1 MRKLRPLLAT
11 ALLLVAASPRA
22 SLVTTINVT
31 TSADENGTNPAACS
45 LREAIKS
52 VNLMAPFGGCAA
64 PDAFSDNVIQL
75 ESITYPLTLG
85 ELYLEGE
92 VAIFGKDS
100 QAEARKDEVNPLTGT
115 TPRRVRPDFE
125 GSGAGIGKT
134 GTYIVAAPGSR
145 ILNSAVN
152 ATLKDLVLHGSASP
166 VQVAATAVAG
176 NGGVIFSGASLS
188 LDNVIIR
195 GGRVT
200 GSGAGAGNGGAIYL
214 GGTGTTLTLT
224 DVTVEGGEAGNKGGG
239 IAMLCQTDLT
249 PYAGHTLALTRVL
262 LRGNAST
269 QGAGAIEVCG
279 NTGLTLT
286 SSTLSANTSASSAGA
301 VTYVQGSNVALGQV
315 VFSSVTAAEQV
326 GHVLAVNGLANLQL
340 TGSLLSGFN
349 TPGRASIC
357 HNPDAAV
364 PWSAN
369 VSATG
374 RFNAVDDDGS
384 CASLLQASGSNVD
397 IVPGTPLTDVLV
409 PIPALGSY
417 YPAAAG
423 GGPFGLTDYYL
434 PKIAA
439 GSPILDTGD
448 EFSSCLTTD
457 QRNLDRRSGTSCDI
471 GAVERLVATAR
482 DDQESSRPRTDRL
495 AIVDVL
501 ANDSFGEHDTLG
513 PYRFAANAPDDTTL
527 PGDQSTPS
535 VILVDDAGGRC
546 EWKTSDDA
554 DYPGML
560 VVDNGGVVT
569 TEDTPVVCTYRV
581 VDSQP
586 STSSTVG
593 TVEVQIRN
601 LSPLGIADS
610 YLRAVGTSSI
620 TFNPIDNDTDEG
632 DGKYGLVRHETP
644 DPANPSN
651 PPIVTYGPEVAWAP
665 FYPIE
670 IDQAPQLGEIVG
682 ASSGLCPGSSSIP
695 RTCLNPPL
703 TYVAKNSQSPF
714 TDSFTYRVYDAEGL
728 ASNAATVT
736 IYTDAPDPDHGG
748 GGGSFDLWGGLLLA
762 LLCLRRFL
770 RL

>member
-22 SLVTTINVT
+22 SLVTTIKVT
-31 TSADENGTNPAACS
+31 TSVDENGTNPAACS

-64 PDAFSDNVIQL
+64 PDAFTDNVIQL
-75 ESITYPLTLG
+75 EAITYPLTLG
-85 ELYLEGE
+85 EIYLEGE
-92 VAIFGKDS
+92 IAIFGKDS
-100 QAEARKDEVNPLTGT
+100 QAEAREDEVDPLTGT
-115 TPRRVRPDFE
+115 APRRVRPDFE
-125 GSGAGIGKT
+125 GIGSGIGKT
-134 GTYIVAAPGSR
+134 GTYIVATPGSR
-145 ILNSAVN
+145 IFNSAAN

-166 VQVAATAVAG
+166 VQAAATAVAG

-188 LDNVIIR
+188 MDNVIIR

-200 GSGAGAGNGGAIYL
+200 GTSVNAGNGGAIYL
-214 GGTGTTLTLT
+214 GGTATTLTLT
-224 DVTVEGGEAGNKGGG
+224 DVTVEGSQAGNKGGG
-239 IAMLCQTDLT
+239 IAMLCQTDLS
-249 PYAGHTLALTRVL
+249 PYAGHTLTLTRVL
-262 LRGNAST
+262 LRGNSST
-269 QGAGAIEVCG
+269 LGAGALEICG
-279 NTGLTLT
+279 NTGVTLT
-286 SSTLSANTSASSAGA
+286 SSTLSANASASSAGA
-301 VTYVQGSNVALGQV
+301 ITFVQGSNVELGQLLINY
-315 VFSSVTAAEQV
+315 VTAAEQV
-326 GHVLAVNGLANLQL
+326 GHVLAVNGIANLQV

-357 HNPDAAV
+357 HNPDVAV

-369 VSATG
+369 AAATG

-384 CASLLQASGSNVD
+384 CTSLLQTDGSNVD

-417 YPAAAG
+417 YPAAVG

-434 PKIAA
+434 PKLAV

-448 EFSSCLTTD
+448 EFSGCLTTD

-471 GAVERLVATAR
+471 GAVERLVVTAR
-482 DDQESSRPRTDRL
+482 DDKESSRPRTDRL

-586 STSSTVG
+586 ATSSTVG

-610 YLRAVGTSSI
+610 YLRPVGTSSI
-620 TFNPIDNDTDEG
+620 TFNPLNNDTDEG
-632 DGKYGLVRHETP
+632 DGKYGLVRNLDP
-644 DPANPSN
+644 DDDD
-651 PPIVTYGPEVAWAP
+651 IVLSYGPATAWAP

-670 IDQAPQLGEIVG
+670 IDQDPQLGKIVG

-714 TDSFTYRVYDAEGL
+714 DDSFTYRVYDEEGL
-728 ASNAATVT
+728 ASNATTVT
-736 IYTDAPDPDHGG
+736 VYTDAPDPDHGG

-762 LLCLRRFL
+762 LLSLRRFL